1 MIRKLLEAFFQHKL
15 LLLLPP
21 VLIPGIVGP
30 IALLYTPPA
39 YETSV
44 SVWIDRPAYLT
55 NKDGTSAWISAVQ
68 GQSGR
73 LSELLHT
80 RAFVADVVKRTSL
93 APLLQSA
100 AGEARVTDLIT
111 RGVTIGGAAAAG
123 SGVATVASEHL
134 LVIRVQAATA
144 QVSYELC
151 KSIVDAYQEK
161 SSADQ
166 ADQASVA
173 VDLYQSRVQD
183 AQQQLGRAS
192 LDLRRYA
199 SARQADGS
207 DALSDPSQAGLPAA
221 MLDPKLGAL
230 QANLQAA
237 QLDVNTAQAALNQ
250 AQQDAM
256 MSVQGLQ
263 YGFQVMDAP
272 ELQTAPTNQM
282 KKIIIYPIAAA
293 IAGLGLTGLLLVILV
308 ASDRSVRSEVDLAPG
323 LRLLGSVPIL
333 QLNHLP
339 KKLRSGSGAT
349 RRAIGAP
356 AGMALPAAGTK

>member
-1 MIRKLLEAFFQHKL
+1 MIRRLLEAFFQHKL
-15 LLLLPP
+15 LLLLPT

-30 IALLYTPPA
+30 IAFLYIPPA
-39 YETSV
+39 YETTV

-55 NKDGTSAWISAVQ
+55 NKDGTSAWITAVQ
-68 GQSGR
+68 AQSGR
-73 LSELLHT
+73 LSELLRT

-100 AGEARVTDLIT
+100 AGEARITDLIT
-111 RGVTIGGAAAAG
+111 HGVSIGAAPAGG

-161 SSADQ
+161 SSEDQ

-173 VDLYQSRVQD
+173 VDFFQTRVQD
-183 AQQQLGRAS
+183 SQQQLGKAS

-207 DALSDPSQAGLPAA
+207 DVLSGSSQAGLPAA
-221 MLDPKLGAL
+221 MLDPRLGAL
-230 QANLQAA
+230 QANVQAA
-237 QLDVNTAQAALNQ
+237 QLDVNTTQAALNQ

-263 YGFQVMDAP
+263 YGFQVIDAP
-272 ELQTAPTNQM
+272 ELPIAPANQI

-308 ASDRSVRSEVDLAPG
+308 ASDRSVRSELDLAPG

-333 QLNHLP
+333 QPNHSP
-339 KKLRSGSGAT
+339 KKLSRSGAR
-349 RRAIGAP
+349 RRAIGAV
-356 AGMALPAAGTK
+356 AGLALPATGTE